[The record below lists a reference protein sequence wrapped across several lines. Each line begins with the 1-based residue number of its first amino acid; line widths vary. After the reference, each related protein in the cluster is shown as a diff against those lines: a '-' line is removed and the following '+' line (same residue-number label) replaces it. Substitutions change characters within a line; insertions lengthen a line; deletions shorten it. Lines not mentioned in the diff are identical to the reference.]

1 MRRRRSLRQV
11 LDKQAPDLIVLD
23 LNMPEED
30 GLSIVR
36 ALKQHGSVPIIM
48 LTATASPIDRVVG
61 LELGADDYLAKPC
74 ELRELLAR
82 VRSVLRRSVAAPPPA
97 ASGAT
102 AASAPIRFGTKWLDV
117 DAQVLRDEDGN
128 EHPLVSSEFALLKA
142 FAENPKRVLSRERLL
157 DLAEARDREAFDR
170 AIDVRITRI
179 RRKIEPDPAHPT
191 VIRTVRGAGYLFS
204 PDGAERRGFS
214 GVHGLLTSAP
224 RGNASMDWSDSSA
237 SGHPSRLSPTWATKC
252 ANSDK
257 PRIGGRPGM
266 TKEGFP
272 PTGCERAPLFVIV

>member
-1 MRRRRSLRQV
+1 MSAHPAHLSWSTTRRRRARWSATICKLHGFEVTLCDGGKSLREAIARQS
-11 LDKQAPDLIVLD
+11 PDLIVLD

-36 ALKQHGSVPIIM
+36 ALKQHGRG
-48 LTATASPIDRVVG
+48 ADHHADRDREPDRPRG
-61 LELGADDYLAKPC
+61 RARARRRRLSRQALRAARAPGARPLGAAP
-74 ELRELLAR
+74 ERGG
-82 VRSVLRRSVAAPPPA
+82 AAPRQRPRRR
-97 ASGAT
+97 AT
-102 AASAPIRFGTKWLDV
+102 ASAPIRFGTKWLDV

-128 EHPLVSSEFALLKA
+128 EHPLASSEFALLKA

-204 PDGAERRGFS
+204 PDGSGSGGRR
-214 GVHGLLTSAP
+214 LLARP
-224 RGNASMDWSDSSA
+224 DQSMGTA
-237 SGHPSRLSPTWATKC
+237 GPAHHATK
-252 ANSDK
+252 AW
-257 PRIGGRPGM
+257 RGW
-266 TKEGFP
+266 
-272 PTGCERAPLFVIV
+272 

>member
-1 MRRRRSLRQV
+1 
-11 LDKQAPDLIVLD
+11 
-23 LNMPEED
+23 MPEED
-30 GLSIVR
+30 GLSIIR
-36 ALKQHGSVPIIM
+36 SLKQQGDVPIIM

-82 VRSVLRRSVAAPPPA
+82 IRSVLRRSARRAGGGRRRRA
-97 ASGAT
+97 RQRSRS
-102 AASAPIRFGTKWLDV
+102 ASAPNGSTSTPRS
-117 DAQVLRDEDGN
+117 LRDEDGN
-128 EHPLVSSEFALLKA
+128 EHPLASSEFALLKA

-204 PDGAERRGFS
+204 PDGS
-214 GVHGLLTSAP
+214 GETC
-224 RGNASMDWSDSSA
+224 SSA
-237 SGHPSRLSPTWATKC
+237 RRRSAHGRSGMRVLARREASRAASTDYPSPTA
-252 ANSDK
+252 
-257 PRIGGRPGM
+257 
-266 TKEGFP
+266 
-272 PTGCERAPLFVIV
+272 